1 MARAISS
8 VGLLNEVTLGASGYL
23 HTNENWRGGGEGS
36 TPGTAVAGTSTAYQ
50 VGDTVVHNGSIYIAA
65 RANDNVEPG
74 GIFDRAGLPAVGNPG
89 RPQPYWDLIA
99 GARAGGVTS
108 VSSPTG
114 ITERLLFPG
123 RVSGGVSVLA
133 GTNTINVSNPADPL
147 SSTTINTLR
156 AFGGL
161 PPIGAADTGIFLVGT
176 TTIEFSIRVL
186 DGRSIERA
194 SATVPVGANIN
205 LIRLNPTSAP
215 GQFDQMSITGVRF
228 PDGTTTIFSI
238 SPSPLTWVI
247 SRDSRLTGDV
257 SINGNTQ
264 VDVAYN
270 EDANRVDVSIPQ
282 GAITTDFI
290 GSQAVSAD
298 KVTTDIVTV
307 DRLRDA
313 PFTGTDIQEVVL
325 TGTSY

>member
-1 MARAISS
+1 
-8 VGLLNEVTLGASGYL
+8 
-23 HTNENWRGGGEGS
+23 
-36 TPGTAVAGTSTAYQ
+36 
-50 VGDTVVHNGSIYIAA
+50 
-65 RANDNVEPG
+65 
-74 GIFDRAGLPAVGNPG
+74 
-89 RPQPYWDLIA
+89 
-99 GARAGGVTS
+99 
-108 VSSPTG
+108 
-114 ITERLLFPG
+114 
-123 RVSGGVSVLA
+123 
-133 GTNTINVSNPADPL
+133 
-147 SSTTINTLR
+147 
-156 AFGGL
+156 
-161 PPIGAADTGIFLVGT
+161 
-176 TTIEFSIRVL
+176 
-186 DGRSIERA
+186 
-194 SATVPVGANIN
+194 
-205 LIRLNPTSAP
+205 
-215 GQFDQMSITGVRF
+215 MSITGVRF

-325 TGTSY
+325 TGTTTNNPSSAARNEQIRFILPNDFNAGSYCASRC